1 MEGRIRSTIRRT
13 RYGEQEMNWKGQLKK
28 QEEPEPQFVDPEN
41 QEDELEKNE
50 MQQLQGDTRM
60 INELKGKQNTLQQYI
75 QQSQQL
81 YNELKQIDLN
91 TQRQEYLNK
100 IEEINNHNKQK
111 SQFIESLSQMAK

>member
-1 MEGRIRSTIRRT
+1 
-13 RYGEQEMNWKGQLKK
+13 MNWKGQLKK

-111 SQFIESLSQMAK
+111 SQFIESLSQMVR